1 MKTFWCSGELVPL
14 PLWSRWFESHNLQ
27 KSIAVLRAPDFFFKL
42 LRPGLRPLFLCTKRQ
57 KGRLERTAK
66 PQAQGSIPAAAAGRP
81 DRDDT
86 ATGPVGAG
94 ALDGRKWSPEAKN
107 GHAGC
112 RKGRL
117 DGRSESDPWEQNNTM
132 RSHGTFLHFQID
144 FTGFASGAAP
154 PKTVP

>member
-1 MKTFWCSGELVPL
+1 V
-14 PLWSRWFESHNLQ
+14 
-27 KSIAVLRAPDFFFKL
+27 
-42 LRPGLRPLFLCTKRQ
+42 
-57 KGRLERTAK
+57 
-66 PQAQGSIPAAAAGRP
+66 AGRP

-86 ATGPVGAG
+86 ATEPVGAG
-94 ALDGRKWSPEAKN
+94 ALDGRKWFLEAQN

-112 RKGRL
+112 QKGRL
-117 DGRSESDPWEQNNTM
+117 DGRTESDASEQNNTM